1 MENNQFFYLFPIPLF
16 ISHYPNSYDSE
27 LDSIKK
33 LEFHKEQLDS
43 DINIA
48 QSVDT
53 YILNKPEFKNI
64 KTFIEDKLNYFS
76 KEVFKYSSEL
86 MITQSWI
93 NLSSFGKSHNRHSHP
108 NSIISGV
115 WYIDIADNSPP
126 IRFHNS
132 NVREINLDTTE
143 TNEFNGITYSLVPKK
158 SDIIFFPS
166 NLHHDVAK
174 NEVNSP
180 RISLSFNSWPKEHFG
195 NAKYLTS
202 TLSI

>member
-1 MENNQFFYLFPIPLF
+1 MDDNQIFYLFPTPLLV
-16 ISHYPNSYDSE
+16 SHYPNSYDTE
-27 LDSIKK
+27 LDCIKK

-43 DINIA
+43 DINNA

-53 YILNKPEFKNI
+53 YVLNRPEFKNI

-86 MITQSWI
+86 VITQSWVNI
-93 NLSSFGKSHNRHSHP
+93 SPFGKSHNRHSHP

-115 WYIDIADNSPP
+115 WYIEISETSPP

-132 NVREINLDTTE
+132 IVREINLDTTE
-143 TNEFNGITYSLVPKK
+143 TNEFNGITYALVPKK
-158 SDIIFFPS
+158 SDVIFFPS
-166 NLHHDVAK
+166 NLHHDVPK
-174 NEVNSP
+174 NEVDSL
-180 RISLSFNSWPKEHFG
+180 RISLSFNSWPKESFG